1 MEKRQNTE
9 NTGKTEL
16 TENTGKQYRFDITAI
31 GEVLIDF
38 TWEGADEGSRYP
50 VLKAHPGGA
59 PANFLA
65 AAAVLGART
74 AFIGKVGND
83 AFGKLLV
90 ETLKEH
96 GINTDCVYVTDEAF
110 TTMAFVTLDE
120 HGDREF
126 SFARKP
132 GADTLLAAED
142 VPYDVIAG
150 SKILHYGSLLMT
162 GRTGYEATMTAISC
176 AKDAGT
182 VCSYD
187 PNYRKPLWKSEDEAV
202 KMMLEGFGK
211 ADVVKISDEEAELLF
226 GLTGDEALRYMT
238 SRFGTRLV
246 MLTKGPKGADIMH
259 DGKIV
264 SVKAP
269 AVKPVDTTGA
279 GDICGGSLAA
289 GLLALPGFTPRDF
302 LSGRRVLTEEELL
315 KIGKYAVY
323 AASRSTEKP
332 GGITSIERVTVD

>member
-1 MEKRQNTE
+1 MKEM
-9 NTGKTEL
+9 GK
-16 TENTGKQYRFDITAI
+16 NYRFDITAI

-65 AAAVLGART
+65 AAAILGAKT

-83 AFGKLLV
+83 AFGKLLI

-96 GINTDCVYVTDEAF
+96 GIDTDFVYVTDEAF

-132 GADTLLAAED
+132 GADTLLSSGD
-142 VPYDVIAG
+142 VPKGLIAD

-162 GRTGYEATMTAISC
+162 GKTGYKATMTAIRY
-176 AKDAGT
+176 AKKAGT
-182 VCSYD
+182 ICSYD
-187 PNYRKPLWKSEDEAV
+187 PNYRKPLWKSEEEAV
-202 KMMLEGFGK
+202 KMMLEGFEK

-226 GLTGDEALRYMT
+226 GLSGKDALRYMT
-238 SRFGTRLV
+238 SRYGTKLV
-246 MLTKGPKGADIMH
+246 MLTKGPEGADIMH
-259 DGKIV
+259 DGRIV
-264 SVKAP
+264 SVDAP
-269 AVKPVDTTGA
+269 SVKPVDTTGA

-289 GLLALPGFTPRDF
+289 GLLALPGLAPRDF
-302 LSGRRVLTEEELL
+302 LSGKRVLTEEELL
-315 KIGKYAVY
+315 RIGRYAVH

-332 GGITSIERVTVD
+332 GGITSIEKIEIDG